1 MDPSKP
7 LEIRGMAVKSIC
19 NIITHYVSGD
29 TLIRKFQTMLRSGSY
44 FFHPILPVNPPA
56 IYRLSDTI
64 GVHQKS
70 IFEPT

>member
-44 FFHPILPVNPPA
+44 
-56 IYRLSDTI
+56 YDTI
-64 GVHQKS
+64 TFEFMIFA
-70 IFEPT
+70 IFES